1 MSYQRGSRRL
11 CSESAIM
18 LVPRPEIST
27 PTRARSGM
35 VARRPIVPRRP
46 GAARAGDGA
55 AAFAGLDSADV
66 EHDFSRL
73 FKSFRYV
80 FRINLGDDDGHADAA
95 VEGARHLLRLDIPLR
110 LEKGHQPRLRPELGV
125 DPRVQPLGKHPRD
138 ILEQA
143 AAGDMG
149 HRPYP
154 SRSDEGE
161 ERLDVDP

>member
-1 MSYQRGSRRL
+1 MSQPWRRSSESSRRSNSSRASPLWLLVQVGRPSRFAATSPRASGTFEATRAMSYQRGSRRL

-95 VEGARHLLRLDIPLR
+95 VEGARHLLRLDIP
-110 LEKGHQPRLRPELGV
+110 
-125 DPRVQPLGKHPRD
+125 
-138 ILEQA
+138 
-143 AAGDMG
+143 
-149 HRPYP
+149 
-154 SRSDEGE
+154 
-161 ERLDVDP
+161 